1 VPEAEA
7 AEEEGGIQ
15 NQKQEPH
22 TKMWGKSPLMAEL
35 KIGESIQLPT
45 LTRRKY
51 QVALS
56 ENRLPQIFMI
66 HHHVPYQNNYFGG
79 IPKFLGSPK
88 SIKIHCSLVK
98 YGQLPLV
105 HRQIPGFQHV
115 CHGPSTTS

>member
-1 VPEAEA
+1 
-7 AEEEGGIQ
+7 
-15 NQKQEPH
+15 
-22 TKMWGKSPLMAEL
+22 LMAEL

-56 ENRLPQIFMI
+56 ENRLPQIFMV
-66 HHHVPYQNNYFGG
+66 HHHVPYQNNHFGG
-79 IPKFLGSPK
+79 ISKFSGSPK
-88 SIKIHCSLVK
+88 SIKFHCSLVK

-115 CHGPSTTS
+115 CHGKPSTTS